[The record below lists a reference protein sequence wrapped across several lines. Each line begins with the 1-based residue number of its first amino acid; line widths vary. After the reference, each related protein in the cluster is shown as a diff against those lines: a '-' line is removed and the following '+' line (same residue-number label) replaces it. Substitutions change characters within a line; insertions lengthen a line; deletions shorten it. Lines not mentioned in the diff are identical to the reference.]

1 MSRPPRLDEAD
12 VGEWLAQHPTWRLEE
27 GHLIREIDT
36 VDYPSSVTLVDSLV
50 ATAEQLD
57 HHPIITIGYRH
68 LRFELWTHD
77 RGGLTHLDLDY
88 ANALDAL
95 ASGEFASVVK

>member
-1 MSRPPRLDEAD
+1 LDDAVVE
-12 VGEWLAQHPTWRLEE
+12 EWLGEHSTWRLEH
-27 GHLIREIDT
+27 GHLLRELDT
-36 VDYPSSVTLVDSLV
+36 VDYPSSVRLVGALV
-50 ATAEQLD
+50 ATAQELD

-77 RGGLTHLDLDY
+77 RSGLTHLDLDY

-95 ASGEFASVVK
+95 AGGEFASILR

>member
-1 MSRPPRLDEAD
+1 
-12 VGEWLAQHPTWRLEE
+12 
-27 GHLIREIDT
+27 
-36 VDYPSSVTLVDSLV
+36 VTLVESLV
-50 ATAEQLD
+50 VTAEKLD

-88 ANALDAL
+88 ANILDSL
-95 ASGEFASVVK
+95 MSGEFAAIVR

>member
-1 MSRPPRLDEAD
+1 LDD
-12 VGEWLAQHPTWRLEE
+12 TVVREWLALHSAWRLDG
-27 GHLIREIDT
+27 GHLVRAFNTIDYASAVAI
-36 VDYPSSVTLVDSLV
+36 VDALVP
-50 ATAEQLD
+50 AAEELD

-95 ASGEFASVVK
+95 LSEEFASFVS